1 MDKGRHY
8 TRLLL
13 PALLLSVAITRN
25 AAAVEATANN
35 EATSGLVGVEKHS
48 PSDRLGIE
56 HPDLKQINRPVF
68 KPEQVQVNEE
78 RVPSFQL
85 RESNGTEIREY
96 RERGKAVEID
106 VRSGLGT
113 YRVTP
118 KDGSLKPPAS
128 NNNDKQRLPTVDVL
142 HF

>member
-1 MDKGRHY
+1 MDKGCHCI
-8 TRLLL
+8 RLLL
-13 PALLLSVAITRN
+13 PVLLFMAITQSAR
-25 AAAVEATANN
+25 AVEVAPRNGPTSDLVNAEKKSTADG
-35 EATSGLVGVEKHS
+35 S
-48 PSDRLGIE
+48 GIE
-56 HPDLKQINRPVF
+56 NADLKEINRPVF
-68 KPEQVQVNEE
+68 QHERVEVNGE

-106 VRSGLGT
+106 VRSGLGS

-118 KDGSLKPPAS
+118 KDGSLKPPS
-128 NNNDKQRLPTVDVL
+128 NNDDKRRLPTVDVL

>member
-1 MDKGRHY
+1 MDQGRHY
-8 TRLLL
+8 TRLLF
-13 PALLLSVAITRN
+13 PALLLFVAITQN
-25 AAAVEATANN
+25 TWAVEATANN
-35 EATSGLVGVEKHS
+35 EATSGLAGAEKH
-48 PSDRLGIE
+48 PTADGLGIE
-56 HPDLKQINRPVF
+56 HPDLKEINRPVF
-68 KPEQVQVNEE
+68 KNEQVQVNDD
-78 RVPSFQL
+78 RAPSFQL

-106 VRSGLGT
+106 VRSGLGS

-118 KDGSLKPPAS
+118 KEGSLKPPAG